1 MVPRTF
7 PSSLHPFTGRRQLVA
22 LFLGDVTG
30 LQRWVDYIPVNF
42 GSGTSLVEG
51 SYENNGFI
59 AIQEISSGI
68 GLQAFLDY
76 IPVFFDAGST
86 DTWHVS
92 AVGFIPYGVSGVTSP
107 PSLELSFTRSQ
118 TLDPRITFTRSTT
131 ATFTGSDGLIQTAA
145 IDAPRFDYNPTT
157 LAPLGLLIEEQRVNL
172 LTYSEQF
179 DNAAWTKTRSSIT
192 ANTVV
197 APDGALTG
205 DTFAD
210 DTASGTHLIRTATI
224 TSAPTTSAVTA
235 TIYAKQNDQSNLF
248 ILYVTGDSDSSAY
261 GRVASTFNLSTGVVA
276 GSNAVNGATFTSS
289 SITAVGNGWYRCS
302 VTGTVGSTASP
313 TGVRF
318 VAGFATAAN
327 ASVAS
332 TYAGTGQSIYIWG
345 AQLEAGAF
353 ATSYIPTVASQ
364 VTRSADIAVMTGT
377 NFSTWYNAT
386 EGTLFGQADWLGLSN
401 NDYFFAINNGT
412 TSNLIAIGVSGAPAT
427 RFIVIDGGVTQASVS
442 GPTPVANVAFKIAGA
457 YQANSFAAATNGT
470 LGTVDT
476 SGTVPSVNQVSLTS
490 SFGSANQFNGHIRQI
505 VYYPRRLANAELQG
519 ITA

>member
-86 DTWHVS
+86 DTWRVS

-145 IDAPRFDYNPTT
+145 INAPRFDYNPTT
-157 LAPLGLLIEEQRVNL
+157 LAPLGLLIEEQRTNL
-172 LTYSEQF
+172 QINSEDF
-179 DNAAWTKTRSSIT
+179 TNADWTKGSNTTIT
-192 ANTVV
+192 ANTIVSP
-197 APDGALTG
+197 AGTLTA
-205 DTFAD
+205 DTFGY
-210 DTASGTHLIRTATI
+210 TSI
-224 TSAPTTSAVTA
+224 TSGVLQVADNQTKAASSITYTSSVYVKAS
-235 TIYAKQNDQSNLF
+235 SNLF
-248 ILYVTGDSDSSAY
+248 LHFYVDANSTSNS
-261 GRVASTFNLSTGVVA
+261 GRVIVNTSTWTVLSSTNFG
-276 GSNAVNGATFTSS
+276 TFTSTS
-289 SITAVGNGWYRCS
+289 GTVNAVGNGWYRITCTTTS
-302 VTGTVGSTASP
+302 GTETNIRFNLYWSTVSNTITFTPVGTEN
-313 TGVRF
+313 V
-318 VAGFATAAN
+318 
-327 ASVAS
+327 
-332 TYAGTGQSIYIWG
+332 YIWG

-364 VTRSADIAVMTGT
+364 VTRSADVAVMTGT
-377 NFSTWYNAT
+377 NFSSWYNAS
-386 EGTLFGQADWLGLSN
+386 EGTLYSEFAVLGDTPAAVNGAFSLDDGTNSNRLHLRRLVANNNASFFVSRLGATQASITTASN
-401 NDYFFAINNGT
+401 SFPVKEFKKAAAAYKLDDFAIVLGGVLGGT
-412 TSNLIAIGVSGAPAT
+412 DSSGTPP
-427 RFIVIDGGVTQASVS
+427 VVTQAVIGNSGGGTASV
-442 GPTPVANVAFKIAGA
+442 
-457 YQANSFAAATNGT
+457 
-470 LGTVDT
+470 
-476 SGTVPSVNQVSLTS
+476 
-490 SFGSANQFNGHIRQI
+490 NGHIRQI